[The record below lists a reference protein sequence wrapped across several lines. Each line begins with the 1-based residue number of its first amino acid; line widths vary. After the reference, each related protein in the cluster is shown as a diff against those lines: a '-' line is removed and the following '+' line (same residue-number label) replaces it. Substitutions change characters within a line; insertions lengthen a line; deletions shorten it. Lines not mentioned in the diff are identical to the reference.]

1 MNIYDENGKM
11 IDDNW
16 PICKAIVREYDKINP
31 DEHYTICENTLKL
44 LAAKYDVTYDDV
56 RTTVELMSGLQL

>member
-31 DEHYTICENTLKL
+31 DEHYTICENTVKH
-44 LAAKYDVTYDDV
+44 LAAKYDVPDDDV